1 MLEVHGVITHPEIN
15 LQVPAASKLAV
26 ADLERDRHLVVL
38 VQGLVEALALVGLH
52 LDVVRGRE
60 RDEAARCSED
70 GEGREQHDWRRAA
83 VLWVFRGV
91 ELESSRCGNGQVA
104 RNLAGVAKRV

>member
-1 MLEVHGVITHPEIN
+1 LISESIAHPEIN
-15 LQVPAASKLAV
+15 LQVPAATEFPV

-38 VQGLVEALALVGLH
+38 VQRLVEALALVRLH

-70 GEGREQHDWRRAA
+70 GERGEQHDWRVAA

-91 ELESSRCGNGQVA
+91 ELGSSRCGNGQVA
-104 RNLAGVAKRV
+104 RNVAGVAERV

>member
-1 MLEVHGVITHPEIN
+1 MLEVHGVIAHPEIN

-26 ADLERDRHLVVL
+26 ADLECDRHLVVL

-91 ELESSRCGNGQVA
+91 ELGSSRCGNGQVA